1 MGLFPFFQ
9 KGVHFYMDNNN
20 HDLDDIFAGFDDS
33 SDNEYGLPDET
44 ESVPPEPGEAKPV
57 FKEYKRQS
65 REVSEKISDK
75 PKAAAEPAVSDRSE
89 HHSELKDTVHKPS
102 ADDSSESEFHEH
114 VTLKQHLREMGEEFT
129 EQCKELIL
137 DYREDQR
144 LKKEKRTREFYGGDP
159 PETKQK
165 RALFISFHVFK
176 QFISLV
182 VSALFSFF
190 LIFVLT
196 CTMVGT
202 VAAVYVTNFMDSTRA
217 TELKPVKE
225 SFASYIYQMNKTTN
239 EYDLVYKKMPDS
251 HDIKLKTDLN
261 KLPNYVKYAFICVE
275 DERFFSHNGVDY
287 KRTGG
292 AVINSV
298 LSVVSSD
305 RDVYGGSTITQQL
318 IKNITGDDEQTMERK
333 MREIFNAMKFEQK
346 YTKDEIL
353 EAYLNEI
360 YFGQLDTYNMYGIEA
375 AAIGYFG
382 KGADELSITE
392 AASLA
397 SIPKEPNKWNPI
409 DQPENN
415 LERRTY
421 ALEKMF
427 ELGVITSEEFEKA
440 KLEELDLTD
449 SEGFDERH
457 PNSLSL
463 TENKDEFENPDV
475 NSWPVDTAILEFS
488 DYLKNTY
495 ELESRE
501 DGTRMFNNGGYKLY
515 LTADTDVQAHL
526 DSTFA
531 DWTYFPEA
539 LSDAYEYSEEERRVQ
554 ASFAVM
560 DYHGHILGVAGQI
573 GPKTVNL
580 GWNCAYD
587 THRQPGSTI
596 KPVTTYGYAL
606 ENNVITYSTMFC
618 DRAPLV
624 IGGRSWP
631 DNYDG
636 KPSGAWRPVN
646 YFLKQSINTL
656 PAQLAVECGL
666 QQIMNFST
674 QKLHLQ
680 LDPEKDLDY
689 SPICVGGT
697 TYGPSVINLANAY
710 MPYGN
715 GGIYYP
721 ASFILKAEDLKTGK
735 VIIDNENSKGEPAVG
750 EDTAY
755 IMNKMLQRV
764 ISAGTGTSAQI
775 WNTTLAG
782 KTGTTENWRDI
793 TFVGLTPD
801 TVSALWIGYSVG
813 MNSRAIDNA
822 NSARIWK
829 NVYGNYINETA
840 TGATF
845 PETDQVFYARY
856 CSSTGLCANPGC
868 PGGEYGWYKKD
879 YCPYCN
885 KH

>member
-1 MGLFPFFQ
+1 
-9 KGVHFYMDNNN
+9 MDNKN

-33 SDNEYGLPDET
+33 ADNEYGLPDDKEIKSSDPV
-44 ESVPPEPGEAKPV
+44 EKQPV
-57 FKEYKRQS
+57 FKEYKKQS
-65 REVSEKISDK
+65 HKIPEKSIDSNKDVSSHT
-75 PKAAAEPAVSDRSE
+75 AEPEKEENKIKHDVLVSDDKADKKE
-89 HHSELKDTVHKPS
+89 HYDTKNDLSKSDIQTPVSFKERLH
-102 ADDSSESEFHEH
+102 DI
-114 VTLKQHLREMGEEFT
+114 GEDIS
-129 EQCKELIL
+129 EQCKEIIL
-137 DYREDQR
+137 DYREESRQR
-144 LKKEKRTREFYGGDP
+144 KERRIKEFYGGDP
-159 PETKQK
+159 PESKKK
-165 RALFISFHVFK
+165 RTLFISLHVLK
-176 QFISLV
+176 QFFSV
-182 VSALFSFF
+182 VFSALFSFF
-190 LIFVLT
+190 LILVLT

-202 VAAVYVTNFMDSTRA
+202 VAAVWVTSVMDSTRA
-217 TELKPVKE
+217 TELKPIQE
-225 SFASYIYQMNKTTN
+225 SFASYIYQKNKATG
-239 EYDLVYKKMPDS
+239 EYDLVYKVMPMS

-275 DERFFSHNGVDY
+275 DERFFSHSGVDY

-292 AVINSV
+292 AVLNAL
-298 LSVVSSD
+298 LSVAGSD

-318 IKNITGDDEQTMERK
+318 IKNVTGDNEQTMDRK

-353 EAYLNEI
+353 EAYLDEI
-360 YFGQLDTYNMYGIEA
+360 YFGQIDTYNMYGIEA
-375 AAIGYFG
+375 ASIGYFG
-382 KGADELSITE
+382 KSPEELSIAE
-392 AASLA
+392 AACLA
-397 SIPKEPNKWNPI
+397 SIPKEPATWNPI
-409 DQPENN
+409 DEPENN
-415 LERRTY
+415 LKRRTY

-427 ELGVITSEEFEKA
+427 ELGVITSEQYEKA
-440 KLEELDLTD
+440 IVETLDLT
-449 SEGFDERH
+449 SDENFFEKH
-457 PNSLSL
+457 PDALSL
-463 TENKDEFENPDV
+463 TENKDDFANPEI
-475 NSWPVDTAILEFS
+475 NSWPVDTAIYEFA
-488 DYLKNTY
+488 DYLMNTY
-495 ELESRE
+495 ELEDRQA
-501 DGTRMFNNGGYKLY
+501 GINMFNNGGYKLY

-526 DSTFA
+526 DQTFA

-539 LSDAYEYSEEERRVQ
+539 LSDAYDYPEEQRRVQ

-573 GPKTVNL
+573 GPKTTNL
-580 GWNCAYD
+580 GWNMALD

-606 ENNVITYSTMFC
+606 ENNVITYSTMFY

-624 IGGRSWP
+624 INGSSWP

-636 KPSGAWRPVN
+636 KPSGGYYPVN

-656 PAQLAVECGL
+656 PAQIANICGL

-680 LDPEKDLDY
+680 LDPVADLDY

-715 GGIYYP
+715 GGTYYP

-735 VIIDNENSKGEPAVG
+735 TIIDNENSKGEPAVG

-755 IMNKMLQRV
+755 IMNKLLQKV
-764 ISAGTGTSAQI
+764 ITAGTGTSAQI

-822 NSARIWK
+822 NSARIWR
-829 NVYGNYINETA
+829 NVYGTYANDTA

-868 PGGEYGWYKKD
+868 PGGDYGWYKTD

-885 KH
+885 RH